1 MTIGNLVLLEAVT
14 VFFAQ
19 DLLKQSI
26 GYFKKIGSIGGS
38 LVLAAVLSFSIFCEK
53 HEIIYPVSEE
63 RSRQKKN

>member
-1 MTIGNLVLLEAVT
+1 MTIRNRVLLEAVT
-14 VFFAQ
+14 VLFAR
-19 DLLKQSI
+19 DILKQSI

-53 HEIIYPVSEE
+53 HGIIDPVSEE